1 MHVSTLYMHIMI
13 YIPICLLFKERIF
26 LITKYFCRVFV
37 SVFEVVSKFA
47 VPANKFYDHQK
58 SSAVSHPK

>member
-1 MHVSTLYMHIMI
+1 MHVSTLCTHIII

-26 LITKYFCRVFV
+26 LITKYFGRVFV
-37 SVFEVVSKFA
+37 SVFEVVSKCA
-47 VPANKFYDHQK
+47 VPAIYDHQK